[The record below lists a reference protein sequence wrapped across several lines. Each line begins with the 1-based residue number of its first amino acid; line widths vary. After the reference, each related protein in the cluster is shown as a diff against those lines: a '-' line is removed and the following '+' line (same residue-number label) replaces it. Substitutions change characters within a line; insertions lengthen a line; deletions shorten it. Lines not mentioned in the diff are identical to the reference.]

1 MAIRRYQTFAI
12 VGFGLL
18 LVAAAIVAVLYLVR
32 DSSAKRDTPKE
43 TPQGLVVAVYP
54 NGPSFATVDL
64 AGSVHVYDPSDHLLP
79 RDAVSGVS
87 LSKSGDAIVS
97 TGSRVFVVEGADFT
111 RPPIELGPLKF
122 DHISWVANDVHAAP
136 TQDGTAV
143 WVVQPAFQTRSGEGY
158 DTRAYL
164 VAADGSSVLGAVTDP
179 RSLVPVGVTAGAK
192 LVVNSYDDG
201 EVLTIA
207 RTGEIEFVGSG
218 RPIGVGRNHIALV
231 QDTGDLVVVSEAG
244 SQRVPMPVEGGKWS
258 AVGYSQIPDVSVPV
272 STVTD
277 DGRLLVDVVVAA
289 PEEGDR
295 GYQLFLYVVD
305 VDNAAPPLAVPTS
318 SFHGSA
324 AWTDNGNSII
334 LMAPHKAWIID
345 SSGNQSA
352 ELLHEFDSEH
362 FVITA
367 H

>member
-1 MAIRRYQTFAI
+1 MTIRRYRTYAI
-12 VGFGLL
+12 VGFGIL

-32 DSSAKRDTPKE
+32 GTSPDQGTPGEAPK
-43 TPQGLVVAVYP
+43 GLVVAVYP

-64 AGSVHVYDPSDHLLP
+64 AGNVHMYGPSDHFLP
-79 RDAVSGVS
+79 RDAVSGVT

-122 DHISWVANDVHAAP
+122 DHISGVANDVYAAP

-143 WVVQPAFQTRSGEGY
+143 WVVQTALQTRSGEGY

-164 VAADGSSVLGAVTDP
+164 VAADGSSVLGAVTNP
-179 RSLVPVGVTAGAK
+179 RQLFPVGVTAGEK
-192 LVVNSYDDG
+192 LVVNNYDDG

-207 RTGEIEFVGSG
+207 KTGEIELVGSG

-231 QDTGDLVVVSEAG
+231 QDTGDLVVVSETG
-244 SQRVPMPVEGGKWS
+244 SQRVPLPVEGGKWS

-277 DGRLLVDVVVAA
+277 DGRLLVEVVVAA

-295 GYQLFLYVVD
+295 GYRAFLYVVD
-305 VDNAAPPLAVPTS
+305 VDNAAPPVDVPTS

-324 AWTDNGNSII
+324 AWTDDGNSII

-367 H
+367 Y

>member
-1 MAIRRYQTFAI
+1 MAIRRYRTSVL
-12 VGFGLL
+12 VGFGSL
-18 LVAAAIVAVLYLVR
+18 LVAASIVAVFYLVR
-32 DSSAKRDTPKE
+32 DSPAKRDAPKE
-43 TPQGLVVAVYP
+43 IPQGLVVAVHP

-64 AGSVHVYDPSDHLLP
+64 AGDVHVYGPTDHLLP
-79 RDAVSGVS
+79 HDAVSGVT

-111 RPPIELGPLKF
+111 RPPIELGPLEF
-122 DHISWVANDVHAAP
+122 DHISWVANDVRAAP

-143 WVVQPAFQTRSGEGY
+143 WVVQPALHMRSGEGY

-164 VAADGSSVLGAVTDP
+164 VASDGSSVLRAVTDP

-192 LVVNSYDDG
+192 LVVNNYDDG

-207 RTGEIEFVGSG
+207 QTGEIEFVGSG
-218 RPIGVGRNHIALV
+218 WAIGVGRNHVAIVEDTGALV
-231 QDTGDLVVVSEAG
+231 AVSNAG
-244 SQRVPMPVEGGKWS
+244 TQRVPMPVVGGKWS
-258 AVGYSQIPDVSVPV
+258 SAGYSTIPDVSVPV
-272 STVTD
+272 SMVTD

-295 GYQLFLYVVD
+295 GYRRFLYVVD
-305 VDNAAPPLAVPTS
+305 VDNAAPPIAVPTS

-324 AWTDNGNSII
+324 AWTDDGNSII
-334 LMAPHKAWIID
+334 LMAPHKAWTID
-345 SSGNQSA
+345 LSGNQSA
-352 ELLHEFDSEH
+352 EFLHEFDSEL